1 MVEVRE
7 LTQTD
12 IPSIVAIQ
20 KVITKGKVSAEWS
33 KMMEEHVGDVRR
45 PGFVALKGGKVVGFI
60 IGEEKGEGFGMPRSG
75 WLDMVG
81 VDPKMMGGGVGKAMI
96 KRLFE
101 VFKERGITNIYTS
114 VKWDAV
120 DMLSFFKAVG
130 FDRSSFINLIYKL

>member
-1 MVEVRE
+1 
-7 LTQTD
+7 
-12 IPSIVAIQ
+12 
-20 KVITKGKVSAEWS
+20 
-33 KMMEEHVGDVRR
+33 
-45 PGFVALKGGKVVGFI
+45 
-60 IGEEKGEGFGMPRSG
+60 MPRSG

-81 VDPKMMGGGVGKAMI
+81 VDPKMMGGGVGKTMI

-101 VFKERGITNIYTS
+101 VFKERGIKNIYTS